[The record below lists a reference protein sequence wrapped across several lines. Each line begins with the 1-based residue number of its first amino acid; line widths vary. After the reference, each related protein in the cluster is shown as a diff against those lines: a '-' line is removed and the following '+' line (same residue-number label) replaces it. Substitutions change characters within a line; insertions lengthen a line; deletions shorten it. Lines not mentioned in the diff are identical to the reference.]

1 MLGIV
6 FFFFLNLMILD
17 FYIFVFSY
25 TQTKRKKVAYL
36 MLGLILFTFIIIY
49 SLTMDLTLIENPGLA
64 YHFIEY
70 IQLINARIYAFIIA
84 VVLIVSLYIL
94 HKENTY
100 WRNTITS
107 TSIKES
113 IDNLPM
119 GLCFSTKNGIVLLAN
134 NVMNNLSHQI
144 AARELQNT
152 KTFWAKIMESE
163 HFPTLQVDD
172 GQTWSFLRHPIKIGK
187 KDGIQISA
195 INITELEK
203 LRSELKQKN
212 KEYKKMNV
220 RLGQYSENLASMKV
234 IEERLATKTRLHN
247 ELGYILLATRRWLV
261 EEDSRAD
268 GEMIVTM
275 WEQSVDALLSGAG
288 LEAKGVFEDLSQ
300 AASDIG
306 IKLHVDGEF
315 PKNKRVESLIL
326 KATIEALNNAIRHAD
341 AKNLKLKIKENEV
354 DYNIEFIND
363 GKAPMHDVV
372 EGGGLSRLRKQV
384 ESQLATMK
392 IISNPNFKLL
402 INIPKTMEVDDDK
415 RINC

>member
-1 MLGIV
+1 MLGFV
-6 FFFFLNLMILD
+6 FFLFLNLILLD
-17 FYIFVFSY
+17 FYIFVFSH
-25 TQTKRKKVAYL
+25 TQTKRKKVSNL
-36 MLGLILFTFIIIY
+36 MLSLILFDFIIIY
-49 SLTMDLTLIENPGLA
+49 SLTMDLTSIDKPGFVYRVIE
-64 YHFIEY
+64 H
-70 IQLINARIYAFIIA
+70 IQLINTKIYIFIVV

-94 HKENTY
+94 YKENIY

-113 IDNLPM
+113 VDNLPM
-119 GLCFSTKNGIVLLAN
+119 GLCFSTENGIVLLAN

-144 AARELQNT
+144 AACDLQNT

-163 HFPTLQVDD
+163 QFPTLKVDD

-187 KDGIQISA
+187 KEGIQISA

-212 KEYKKMNV
+212 MEYKTMNA

-247 ELGYILLATRRWLV
+247 ELGYILLATRRWLI
-261 EEDSRAD
+261 EEDSRDD

-275 WEQSVDALLSGAG
+275 WEQSVDALLSGTG

-306 IKLHVDGEF
+306 IKLHVEGEI

-392 IISNPNFKLL
+392 IVSNPNFKLL